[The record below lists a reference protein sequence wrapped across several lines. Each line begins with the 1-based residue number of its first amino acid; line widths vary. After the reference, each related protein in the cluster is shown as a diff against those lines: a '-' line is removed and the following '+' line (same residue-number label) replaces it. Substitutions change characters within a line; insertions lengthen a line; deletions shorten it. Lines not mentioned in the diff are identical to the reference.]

1 MKGSVTIPVDDFLE
15 LIRCRDCID
24 EIYETAFVVDG
35 AHPWVA
41 VSAERALRNF
51 DKQRYR
57 EMTEKLL
64 VKHQIEKEHIDDGE

>member
-1 MKGSVTIPVDDFLE
+1 MKGSVTIPLEDFLE
-15 LIRCRDCID
+15 LMRCRDIIE

-41 VSAERALRNF
+41 VAAERALQKF
-51 DKQRYR
+51 DKQRYC

-64 VKHQIEKEHIDDGE
+64 EEKKKEAKDGE